1 TKFREERNN
10 SPDERQTKH
19 RQTNGTTDETL
30 SPVSITELLGDLE
43 ERGAAPIADEA
54 APWTPTEFDITTLED
69 DGCQEEDAMVLDTMA
84 KEVEDLLPG
93 EAPTKKEKTDMG
105 NSAAEEGTGP

>member
-1 TKFREERNN
+1 TQFREERNN

-84 KEVEDLLPG
+84 KEVEDLLP
-93 EAPTKKEKTDMG
+93 
-105 NSAAEEGTGP
+105 EGTRGG